1 VATDRVRKAHHPS
14 AGYANSRRIAAT
26 IYHLFLA
33 EDNSQELFGQLKRIH
48 SLFPYSIVKN
58 IVRFANPIALFPRI
72 LDVFMAQPFG
82 SRSLLQHIFGM
93 AIQDGINNV
102 QKSVTVLITHKI
114 QDPDFPLRIQ
124 LYVDLDEEMKSAVKQ
139 HAKLNDVDL
148 ILEILQSPLFGDP
161 LSHDQISTA
170 TEAYASWKRAV
181 ENVGSERTSDAELY
195 AHMKQLLKLY
205 LRQRDKVKMLEMINE
220 VRLLRHHVD
229 PVTRFI
235 LFLLVREGFYGSA
248 IRLLVMA
255 KIQAS
260 REKTW
265 IFACIKGLTEHYVC
279 PLWCHGHAIAFLCT
293 LLTLLTPKH
302 HVSIHLLTSSS

>member
-1 VATDRVRKAHHPS
+1 
-14 AGYANSRRIAAT
+14 
-26 IYHLFLA
+26 LA

-102 QKSVTVLITHKI
+102 QKSVTVLMTHKI
-114 QDPDFPLRIQ
+114 QDPDFPMRIQ
-124 LYVDLDEEMKSAVKQ
+124 KYVDADEDIKSAVKQ
-139 HAKLNDVDL
+139 KAKQDGNDLV
-148 ILEILQSPLFGDP
+148 LEVLQSPLFGDP
-161 LSHDQISTA
+161 LSHDQLAIA
-170 TEAYASWKRAV
+170 TEAHASWKRAV

-220 VRLLRHHVD
+220 VRSLRFDLD
-229 PVTRFI
+229 PVTRFV
-235 LFLLVREGFYGSA
+235 LFLLVKEGFHGTAVEIFMMSKVEA
-248 IRLLVMA
+248 SEKALDVVSETSWAHIPCCLV
-255 KIQAS
+255 S
-260 REKTW
+260 
-265 IFACIKGLTEHYVC
+265 C
-279 PLWCHGHAIAFLCT
+279 
-293 LLTLLTPKH
+293 
-302 HVSIHLLTSSS
+302 S

>member
-1 VATDRVRKAHHPS
+1 MVYNPAFVDQ
-14 AGYANSRRIAAT
+14 ANKHRIAAT

-102 QKSVTVLITHKI
+102 QKSVTVLITHKV
-114 QDPDFPLRIQ
+114 QDPDFPVRIHK
-124 LYVDLDEEMKSAVKQ
+124 YVDLDEELKSAVKQ
-139 HAKLNDVDL
+139 QARQNDVDL
-148 ILEILQSPLFGDP
+148 VLEILQSPLFGEP
-161 LSHDQISTA
+161 LSHDQLATA
-170 TEAYASWKRAV
+170 SEAHASWKRAV

-220 VRLLRHHVD
+220 VRSLRHQID
-229 PVTRFI
+229 PTTRCFL
-235 LFLLVREGFYGSA
+235 LFLVKQGFWGTA
-248 IRLLVMA
+248 ARIIMMA
-255 KIQAS
+255 KVQAS
-260 REKTW
+260 GKRGRNVYRTGKTGE
-265 IFACIKGLTEHYVC
+265 IYLLSPALLSINTRPSPAHPSEVTI
-279 PLWCHGHAIAFLCT
+279 PLSRSPAD
-293 LLTLLTPKH
+293 
-302 HVSIHLLTSSS
+302 SQS